1 LTRPKSDRVPVI
13 EDTFGLNLATLR
25 RAAKKAGS
33 DLLTVTWHGVTGL
46 AMIGADRLTLV
57 YAGVTV
63 AADIEVVNC
72 LSGRSRPLMKC
83 PRAHEGNF
91 QTLYLSDGELACR
104 HCHGLR
110 YRSNLAAGPLE
121 RARIARFKLLSQMGA
136 QSGEAA
142 PERRFRAWR
151 KIHNRELSRLKIL
164 SSEYRNGIELLV
176 EI

>member
-25 RAAKKAGS
+25 RAAKKART
-33 DLLTVTWHGVTGL
+33 DLLTVTWQGVTGL
-46 AMIGADRLTLV
+46 AMIGPDRLTLV

-72 LSGRSRPLMKC
+72 LNGRSRPLMKC

-91 QTLYLSDGELACR
+91 QTLYLRDGGLACR

-110 YRSNLAAGPLE
+110 YRSNLAAGTVD
-121 RARIARFKLLSQMGA
+121 RARIARFKLMGRMGA
-136 QSGEAA
+136 EPGEAA
-142 PERRFRAWR
+142 PERRYGAWR
-151 KIHNRELSRLKIL
+151 KRYRLKMSVL
-164 SSEYRNGIELLV
+164 MRLGGRYRAEVANNIAK
-176 EI
+176 